1 MDHLSMDVGKKG
13 DECFYTRVLL
23 CVNDNN
29 SRCVSQ
35 VGGRVHVSKL

>member
-1 MDHLSMDVGKKG
+1 M
-13 DECFYTRVLL
+13 LL
-23 CVNDNN
+23 HMNSVVCVNDNN